1 MILIALLGFFFLCVI
16 LMIPVAAFKM
26 AKAKPVPCPV
36 CETEI
41 KLISNTAKCPNC
53 KTKLFKHVSG
63 EYRAKVSTQ

>member
-1 MILIALLGFFFLCVI
+1 MIIPILLGLFILCII
-16 LMIPVAAFKM
+16 LMIPFAAIKM